1 MCVSVRTFMFH
12 LFTLV
17 SLSRNAFI
25 TQDGINGGRKKW
37 VQAIQLSLNTTRP
50 QCSRLSDK
58 DITDYFMM
66 KIDEFSATNRD
77 PNTRCKIAAQV
88 TGLQKPANTTQDAR
102 KIWVLSERV
111 QFDEDGVQCHDSP
124 YIWLGDI
131 CQKRKD
137 LFLPDKHGD
146 CAIADPRKK
155 SLASPIF
162 SAAPLSQLLDALEA
176 NYGTNFPGALLVL
189 GGYILAIHYE
199 ALIDIYNKVPATL
212 VHGEVQCGKSAIT
225 RAALSTMGVQ
235 QANFFSSMSDVKTF
249 AFSSQ
254 TTLGMVLDDPCDL
267 KQVSNKLTHHFQKS
281 VAATMSYEYSPRTT
295 FITSMNEPTLKG
307 LAKHSRYF
315 CKLDQ

>member
-1 MCVSVRTFMFH
+1 
-12 LFTLV
+12 
-17 SLSRNAFI
+17 
-25 TQDGINGGRKKW
+25 
-37 VQAIQLSLNTTRP
+37 
-50 QCSRLSDK
+50 
-58 DITDYFMM
+58 MM

-102 KIWVLSERV
+102 KIWVLNERV

-176 NYGTNFPGALLVL
+176 NYGTNFP
-189 GGYILAIHYE
+189 
-199 ALIDIYNKVPATL
+199 
-212 VHGEVQCGKSAIT
+212 
-225 RAALSTMGVQ
+225 
-235 QANFFSSMSDVKTF
+235 
-249 AFSSQ
+249 
-254 TTLGMVLDDPCDL
+254 
-267 KQVSNKLTHHFQKS
+267 
-281 VAATMSYEYSPRTT
+281 
-295 FITSMNEPTLKG
+295 
-307 LAKHSRYF
+307 
-315 CKLDQ
+315 